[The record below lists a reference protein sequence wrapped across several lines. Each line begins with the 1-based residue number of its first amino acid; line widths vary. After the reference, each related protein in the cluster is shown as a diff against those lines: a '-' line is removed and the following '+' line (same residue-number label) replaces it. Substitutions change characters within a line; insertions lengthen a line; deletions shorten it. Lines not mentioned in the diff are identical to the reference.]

1 MAMVRLIVA
10 LGVLLVVIGVTVTV
24 ILIVASSRKS
34 RRLPPAA
41 QPGWP
46 QGVGQVGQWPGQ
58 PAPGGGL
65 PLPPGDPQPLAGQQP
80 FAGPQDLAGQSDPG
94 HEPPPAERPPH

>member
-1 MAMVRLIVA
+1 MAMVRLFVL

-34 RRLPPAA
+34 RRPLPAA

-58 PAPGGGL
+58 PAPGAGL
-65 PLPPGDPQPLAGQQP
+65 PLPPGDPQALAGQQP
-80 FAGPQDLAGQSDPG
+80 FTGQQDLAGEPDPG
-94 HEPPPAERPPH
+94 HQPPPVERPPH